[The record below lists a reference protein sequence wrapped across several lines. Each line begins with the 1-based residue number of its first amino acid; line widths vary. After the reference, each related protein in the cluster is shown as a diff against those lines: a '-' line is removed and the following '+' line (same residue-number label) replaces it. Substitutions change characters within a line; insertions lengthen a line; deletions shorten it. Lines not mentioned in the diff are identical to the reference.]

1 MTLNTVMAH
10 AMADAQRK
18 AEAVAP
24 AKLPAYLRVYRAI
37 VALRRATPQEISEA
51 TKVPK
56 GTVSQYLS
64 RLIDAGVIKKAGDS
78 PRDPYIAVQH
88 SDTEVIEKV
97 REQMRD
103 QSQAR
108 RDNLAKGKDSP
119 APVVTV
125 PAVEDPSLG
134 CLEPKFSPEAV
145 VERLTLKEC
154 KEVYD
159 YRGTFFN

>member
-18 AEAVAP
+18 AEVKP
-24 AKLPAYLRVYRAI
+24 EKMPAYLRVYRAI
-37 VALRRATPQEISEA
+37 VALRRASPQEISAA

-64 RLIDAGVIKKAGDS
+64 RLTDAGVVKKTGSS
-78 PRDPYIAVQH
+78 PRDPYTAIQY
-88 SDTEVIEKV
+88 SDAEVIKKV

-119 APVVTV
+119 APVVSV
-125 PAVEDPSLG
+125 PLIEDASLQRP
-134 CLEPKFSPEAV
+134 EQKFSPEAV
-145 VERLTLKEC
+145 VECLTLKEC
-154 KEVYD
+154 KQVYD
-159 YRGTFFN
+159 YLGTFFK

>member
-18 AEAVAP
+18 AEVKP
-24 AKLPAYLRVYRAI
+24 EKLPAYLRVYRAI
-37 VALRRATPQEISEA
+37 VALRRASPREISAA

-64 RLIDAGVIKKAGDS
+64 RLTDAGVIKKTGSS
-78 PRDPYIAVQH
+78 PRDPYTAIQY
-88 SDTEVIEKV
+88 SDAEVIKKV

-108 RDNLAKGKDSP
+108 RGNLAKGKYSP

-125 PAVEDPSLG
+125 PAVEDQSLG

-154 KEVYD
+154 KQVYD
-159 YRGTFFN
+159 YLGTFFK

>member
-37 VALRRATPQEISEA
+37 EALRRATPQEISAA

-56 GTVSQYLS
+56 GTVSQYLA
-64 RLIDAGVIKKAGDS
+64 LLTDAGVIKKAG
-78 PRDPYIAVQH
+78 PGLRDPYTAIQH
-88 SDTEVIEKV
+88 SDAEVIEKV

-108 RDNLAKGKDSP
+108 RDSLAKGKDSS
-119 APVVTV
+119 APVVSV
-125 PAVEDPSLG
+125 PLIEDASLQL
-134 CLEPKFSPEAV
+134 LEQKFSPEAV
-145 VERLTLKEC
+145 VESLTLKQC

-159 YRGTFFN
+159 YLATFFK

>member
-18 AEAVAP
+18 SEAKP
-24 AKLPAYLRVYRAI
+24 EILPAYLRVYRAI
-37 VALRRATPQEISEA
+37 VALRRASPQQISDA

-64 RLIDAGVIKKAGDS
+64 RLSDAGVVQKTGGS
-78 PRDPYIAVQH
+78 PRDPYVAVQH
-88 SDTEVIEKV
+88 SDAEVIKKV

-108 RDNLAKGKDSP
+108 RDSLAKVKELPAAVVSVPPAEDTSLRSP
-119 APVVTV
+119 NP
-125 PAVEDPSLG
+125 E
-134 CLEPKFSPEAV
+134 FSPEAF
-145 VERLTLKEC
+145 VENLTLKEC
-154 KEVYD
+154 KELFTYL
-159 YRGTFFN
+159 GTYFK

>member
-1 MTLNTVMAH
+1 MTLNTAMAH

-18 AEAVAP
+18 SEAKP
-24 AKLPAYLRVYRAI
+24 EILPAYLRVYRAI
-37 VALRRATPQEISEA
+37 VALRRASPQQISDA

-64 RLIDAGVIKKAGDS
+64 RLTDAGVIKKAGDS
-78 PRDPYIAVQH
+78 PRDPYVALQH
-88 SDTEVIEKV
+88 SDAQVIEKV

-108 RDNLAKGKDSP
+108 RNNLAKVKDSP
-119 APVVTV
+119 APVVSV
-125 PAVEDPSLG
+125 PPVEVASLQRP
-134 CLEPKFSPEAV
+134 EQKFSPEAV
-145 VERLTLKEC
+145 VENLTLKEC

-159 YRGTFFN
+159 YLGTFFK

>member
-18 AEAVAP
+18 AEVKP
-24 AKLPAYLRVYRAI
+24 EKLPAYLRVYRAI
-37 VALRRATPQEISEA
+37 VALRRAGPQQISEA

-78 PRDPYIAVQH
+78 LRDPYVAVQH
-88 SDTEVIEKV
+88 SDAEVIKKV

-108 RDNLAKGKDSP
+108 RDSLAKAKP
-119 APVVTV
+119 APSPVVSV
-125 PAVEDPSLG
+125 PPVEDTSLRHP
-134 CLEPKFSPEAV
+134 EPKFSPEAI
-145 VERLTLKEC
+145 VENLTLKEC
-154 KEVYD
+154 KELFTCL
-159 YRGTFFN
+159 GTFFK